1 MVSTE
6 TLIIYPG
13 WELTFTVHTYTSD
26 KQLGSVISQNNKPIS
41 FFSRILSNPQRNYTT
56 TEKELLAIV

>member
-13 WELTFTVHTYTSD
+13 WELTFTVHTYTSN

-41 FFSRILSNPQRNYTT
+41 FFSRIQAIHSVITLSQEVPYQS
-56 TEKELLAIV
+56 